1 MIEASYPQT
10 PGQKARLISRPF
22 EPKNNGCRLV
32 FYYHMYGEDMGE
44 LNVYTRYFANGP
56 LNKIFGISGRFDTCV
71 FPFKVTYLNTKLF

>member
-44 LNVYTRYFANGP
+44 LNVYVRYAANGP
-56 LNKIFGISGRFDTCV
+56 LDKIFGISGRFDTCV
-71 FPFKVTYLNTKLF
+71 VVLDIIY